1 MILFNLIL
9 LIFLFLSHCC
19 TESQR
24 TKVSIS
30 KGPGQIP
37 ASVEQLSGNAAKTD
51 GSSGQIPAT
60 VERQSGKAAMD
71 KKARKRFLRR
81 RKQRLVKWC
90 ESRMRAKEI
99 DSEVDWKKIIGATV
113 LVLGLVHVLYFC
125 HPVCYRGVEE

>member
-1 MILFNLIL
+1 
-9 LIFLFLSHCC
+9 
-19 TESQR
+19 
-24 TKVSIS
+24 
-30 KGPGQIP
+30 
-37 ASVEQLSGNAAKTD
+37 
-51 GSSGQIPAT
+51 
-60 VERQSGKAAMD
+60 MD
-71 KKARKRFLRR
+71 KKERKRFLRR